1 MEKIKLIDILIA
13 LAVVIAIGVGF
24 FTYKHFRQTAG
35 KQIKSTQKIV
45 FQVFMR
51 GVTLTG
57 PESPIKPKDTTFIS
71 IRNVP
76 YTNLNIVDVTINP
89 EKTVIPDPGSKGKA
103 IVVNDPSKEF
113 SYDVLVTL
121 VDEAKITKD
130 GAVVG
135 GNKIKMGLPITLEG
149 IDYKFN
155 GTVSNIRL
163 LVSNP
168 PAGNQN
174 AAQKAQSQPKIEYKK
189 TETQPAAK
197 K

>member
-1 MEKIKLIDILIA
+1 MEKIRIIDILIA
-13 LAVVIAIGVGF
+13 LAVVIALGLGF

-35 KQIKSTQKIV
+35 KRIQDKQNIA
-45 FQVFMR
+45 FQVFLR

-57 PESPIKPKDTTFIS
+57 PECPIKPDSKTFIS

-76 YTNLNIVDVTINP
+76 YTDLKVAEVIIEP
-89 EKTVIPDPGSKGKA
+89 KKTVIPNPDKKPLFLIADDYSQNYMFDI
-103 IVVNDPSKEF
+103 IVTV
-113 SYDVLVTL
+113 
-121 VDEAKITKD
+121 VDEAKLTKD

-155 GTVSNIRL
+155 GIVSNVRL
-163 LVSNP
+163 LLD
-168 PAGNQN
+168 
-174 AAQKAQSQPKIEYKK
+174 KAEQEKIEQEQESVKKTSNIKYKK
-189 TETQPAAK
+189 QDEKVK